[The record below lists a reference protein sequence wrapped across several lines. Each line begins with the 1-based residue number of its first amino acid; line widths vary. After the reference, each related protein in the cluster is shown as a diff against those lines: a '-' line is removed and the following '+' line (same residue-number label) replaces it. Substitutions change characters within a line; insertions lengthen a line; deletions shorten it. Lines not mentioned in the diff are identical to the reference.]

1 MTFGVYNQLQYQ
13 YLRSIVVV
21 LGQSENEVRSLI
33 TIKKMSKLNDT
44 LGDLIVLDA
53 VHGKIRQL
61 KYSGTICWST

>member
-61 KYSGTICWST
+61 KYSGTIC